1 MIQTKTIRTRFAPSP
16 TGFVHIG
23 SLRTALFAFL
33 FARSKHG
40 TNLLRIEDTDQ
51 NRLVEGSLE
60 NMLSVFQTMGIEFDE
75 GPYVENGKIKQKGE
89 YGSYIQS
96 ERKEQGLYQK
106 YAEQLVAEK
115 KAYYCFCSEE
125 RLDEMRK
132 EQVALKKPPMY
143 DRRCRNLTAD
153 DIQKQLAD
161 FSARGG
167 SASGGKASGKNPVI
181 RFAIPLEGSTVIHDL
196 IYGDII
202 YENKFLDDQIILKA
216 DGFPTYHL
224 AVVVDDHFMEISHVI
239 RGEEWIPSTPKHLLI
254 YEALGWQP
262 TEFAH
267 LPLIVNPDK
276 TKLSKRQG
284 DVAVED
290 YLKAGYSPEVL
301 INFIVMLGW
310 NPKTEQE
317 IFSLQQLIDQFDL
330 AKVNKSNAV
339 LDKNKLDW
347 ISGQY
352 IKTKTGKEIAELLK
366 PFWQEA
372 GIKVAKF
379 SEEYLKAIAALEKE
393 RLKKLSE
400 IGERTKYFFEAPDYD
415 ASLLIWKKSDK
426 EKTKQALSDLVI
438 LFENM
443 DLSAFA
449 PDFAEASSG
458 KKATADDPL
467 HFVSATAETI
477 EKWVK
482 KMIADK
488 NYDNGSVLWPLR
500 TSLTG
505 LDKSPGPFEVAATLT
520 LGLGKEEIIKRL
532 NTAVVKLS

>member
-1 MIQTKTIRTRFAPSP
+1 MAEKKPSIRTRFAPSP

-33 FARSKHG
+33 FARHNGG

-60 NMLSVFQTMGIEFDE
+60 NMLSVFQKMGITFDE
-75 GPYVENGKIKQKGE
+75 GPYVENGSIRQKG
-89 YGSYIQS
+89 GFGPYIQS
-96 ERKEQGLYQK
+96 ERKAKGIYQK

-132 EQVALKKPPMY
+132 EQTALKKPPMY
-143 DRRCRNLTAD
+143 DRRCRNLSAD
-153 DIQKQLAD
+153 EVQKQLAE
-161 FSARGG
+161 F
-167 SASGGKASGKNPVI
+167 KAAGKNPVI
-181 RFAIPLEGSTVIHDL
+181 RFAIPLEGRTVIRDL
-196 IYGDII
+196 IYGDIT
-202 YENKFLDDQIILKA
+202 YENKILDDQIILKA

-224 AVVVDDHFMEISHVI
+224 AVVVDDHFMEITHVI

-254 YEALGWQP
+254 YQALGWEP
-262 TEFAH
+262 TQFAH

-301 INFIVMLGW
+301 INFIVLLGW

-317 IFSLQQLIDQFDL
+317 IFSLQQLIEQFDL
-330 AKVNKSNAV
+330 AKVNNSNAV
-339 LDKNKLDW
+339 FDKNKLDW

-352 IKTKTGKEIAELLK
+352 IRTKSEKELAESLK

-372 GIKVAKF
+372 GIDVTKY
-379 SEEYLKAIAALEKE
+379 SEKYLQAIAGLEKE

-415 ASLLIWKKSDK
+415 ANMLIWKKSEK
-426 EKTKQALSDLVI
+426 VKTKQALQDLAY
-438 LFENM
+438 LFNSIGDFSKEN
-443 DLSAFA
+443 L
-449 PDFAEASSG
+449 ETEI
-458 KKATADDPL
+458 KK
-467 HFVSATAETI
+467 FIS
-477 EKWVK
+477 EKK
-482 KMIADK
+482 
-488 NYDNGSVLWPLR
+488 YDNGSVLWPLR
-500 TSLTG
+500 VALTG
-505 LDKSPGPFEVAATLT
+505 LEKSPGPFEVCATLA
-520 LGLGKEEIIKRL
+520 LGLGKDEILERL
-532 NTAVVKLS
+532 NTAIIKLE

>member
-23 SLRTALFAFL
+23 GLRTALFAFL

-89 YGSYIQS
+89 YGPYIQS

-161 FSARGG
+161 FNLA
-167 SASGGKASGKNPVI
+167 GKNPVI

-196 IYGDII
+196 IYGDIT
-202 YENKFLDDQIILKA
+202 YENKILDDQIILKA

-317 IFSLQQLIDQFDL
+317 IFSLQQLIEQFDL

-449 PDFAEASSG
+449 
-458 KKATADDPL
+458 KATADDPL
-467 HFVSATAETI
+467 HFVSVTAETI

-500 TSLTG
+500 VSLTG
-505 LDKSPGPFEVAATLT
+505 LDKSPGPFEVAATLA
-520 LGLGKEEIIKRL
+520 LALGKEEIIKRL
-532 NTAVVKLS
+532 NTAVVKLG